1 MKKIKL
7 SLITFLISG
16 SLLSYSLKTLGEG
29 AAAEVG
35 KEVVGGA
42 VTSAATGAAVNAA
55 VGGTGLVQTIR
66 TKLASP
72 IGVGVMSGISMAM
85 NMVLYNAASE
95 QAAESENNSKKI
107 EKMIA
112 VYKSTF
118 QDYCP
123 NGRDNLKEPRC
134 YCYSDDGSQNTNRSN
149 SQTCQDL
156 WSKDNTVLDGTKTNY
171 VLKANTGDLYGCM
184 TVNNQYDEDCKCKKL
199 VNSSGENACLK
210 SSQLSISMPGSLANY
225 AKANGLQNVMA
236 LANNTANGN
245 GDLSGLSSGA
255 LAING
260 LNSRNKAIEILSDQV
275 KKSKNPDLAKSLEM
289 TTDLVKAFQTAD
301 NTLGKEKLLASN
313 SPGSPYSASDVSGK
327 LGDAIKNV
335 EKDLKNKGIE
345 LVGGAGRAKATQNKP
360 GLKFNFDSAS
370 SGNSNQILNLPES
383 QSEKKYKIKGDIN
396 TNDSASIWE
405 MISNRY
411 LQSGLKR
418 LMDE

>member
-1 MKKIKL
+1 MKKLKL
-7 SLITFLISG
+7 SLITIFISG
-16 SLLSYSLKTLGEG
+16 ALLSYSLKTLGES
-29 AAAEVG
+29 AEAEVG

-42 VTSAATGAAVNAA
+42 VTGAVTGAAVNAA
-55 VGGTGLVQTIR
+55 VGGTGFVQTIK

-72 IGVGVMSGISMAM
+72 IGVGIMSSISMAM

-95 QAAESENNSKKI
+95 QAAESENNAKKI

-123 NGRDNLKEPRC
+123 NGRENLNEPRC
-134 YCYSDDGSQNTNRSN
+134 YCYSDDGTQNTNRSN
-149 SQTCQDL
+149 SKTCQDL
-156 WSKDNTVLDGTKTNY
+156 WAKDNTAFNGSKTNY
-171 VLKANTGDLYGCM
+171 AVKSDANELFGCM
-184 TVNNQYDEDCKCKKL
+184 TVNKQYDEDCKCKKL

-210 SSQLSISMPGSLANY
+210 ASQLSISMPGAMANY

-260 LNSRNKAIEILSDQV
+260 LNSRNRAIEILSDQV
-275 KKSKNPDLAKSLEM
+275 KKSKDANLAKGLEL
-289 TTDLVKAFQTAD
+289 TTDLVKSFQAAD
-301 NTLGKEKLLASN
+301 GTLGKEQLLASKSLN
-313 SPGSPYSASDVSGK
+313 SPYSASEVSGK
-327 LGDAIKNV
+327 LGEALKNV
-335 EKDLKNKGIE
+335 ESDLKNKGIE
-345 LVGGAGRAKATQNKP
+345 LVGGAGRTKSNQNKS
-360 GLKFNFDSAS
+360 GSKFNFDSAS
-370 SGNSNQILNLPES
+370 SGNSGQILNLPDEIP
-383 QSEKKYKIKGDIN
+383 EKKYKIKGDIN

-405 MISNRY
+405 VISNRY